1 MKVKIK
7 TGINRWSFNG
17 QKYFPG
23 DTLDIPVE
31 AFVPYIHEVVEAPPV
46 VEVPEPPKTTPITVK
61 VSKKNKPAEV
71 VTDEQSPAVASAD
84 SP

>member
-17 QKYFPG
+17 QRYYPG
-23 DTLDIPVE
+23 DTLDITVE
-31 AFVPYIHEVVEAPPV
+31 NFVPYIHEIIEAPPV
-46 VEVPEPPKTTPITVK
+46 VEVSKPATVK
-61 VSKKNKPAEV
+61 PSKKTKVIEV
-71 VTDEQSPAVASAD
+71 APDEQSPTVASAD